1 MRNMHP
7 ADELAMIRAD
17 IHRLQNREAV
27 LRRGFLEMRLPCRG
41 DEAVATVKILKKRHF
56 CRERLPEHLLQDDS
70 LWETRIIRQVCVDST
85 RSVAGR
91 TPVRVGDDD
100 GFEVIERF

>member
-17 IHRLQNREAV
+17 LRRLKEREAF
-27 LRRGFLEMRLPCRG
+27 LRKGFLEMRLPPRG
-41 DEAVATVKILKKRHF
+41 DEAVATVKVLKHR
-56 CRERLPEHLLQDDS
+56 RLRQDRLPAHVLENADY
-70 LWETRIIRQVCVDST
+70 WETQIVRHVHVDET

-91 TPVRVGDDD
+91 RFAAFVDDD
-100 GFEVIERF
+100 TFDVIERI